1 MSTEKKTR
9 YRRTKADITEDIRKA
24 AVDQVLK
31 RGFSASLV
39 TEIIKKAK
47 IEPPVFYHR
56 YKNIDEFYSEFVKG
70 CDYWF
75 SDIADKAMKGSDN
88 PREQFLAL
96 MEGLQEALKEKS
108 VMHELLRWEIAEG
121 NDTTKRTA
129 TLREMFTLPLADK
142 YNALFADTGIDF
154 VALASLLIGGLYYLH
169 LHRERSTFCNIDM
182 EKEEGI
188 QRIEKAIKTFT
199 NIIFSFLERRDTK
212 QDVAERMRAKGID
225 EQTIAEQ
232 LSMEDNI
239 LLQRIDSLETHFILD
254 NLDNVLG
261 PCAFQ
266 MMTST
271 YNYPVLTPQIEEIM
285 GKATDKFRADR
296 YVSEYYTKAKEI
308 MARLKGEIDDAP
320 VTADSAAGGQQP

>member
-75 SDIADKAMKGSDN
+75 SDIADKAMKGSGN
-88 PREQFLAL
+88 PKEQFLAL

-142 YNALFADTGIDF
+142 YNALFADTDIDF

-182 EKEEGI
+182 EKEDGT

-225 EQTIAEQ
+225 EQTIKEC
-232 LSMEDNI
+232 
-239 LLQRIDSLETHFILD
+239 LLI
-254 NLDNVLG
+254 
-261 PCAFQ
+261 
-266 MMTST
+266 
-271 YNYPVLTPQIEEIM
+271 
-285 GKATDKFRADR
+285 
-296 YVSEYYTKAKEI
+296 
-308 MARLKGEIDDAP
+308 
-320 VTADSAAGGQQP
+320 